1 MEKMAAPILKVI
13 RFQTEDVI
21 VTSSAT
27 MLEGLKANTPYFA
40 LGSEIN
46 EFKPDEDKSKSRFY
60 TFTYDPASNQIRYTS
75 STAYLEKEIK
85 DNNIDFPNI
94 YAWFT
99 NQWVTENQ
107 YKDYYFT
114 KGSWTQ

>member
-1 MEKMAAPILKVI
+1 MEKMAAPILEVI

-27 MLEGLKANTPYFA
+27 MLESLKANTPYFA

-46 EFKPDEDKSKSRFY
+46 QFNPDEDKSDSRFY
-60 TFTYDPASNQIRYTS
+60 TFTYNPALNQLIPTS
-75 STAYLEKEIK
+75 STAYSEKEIR
-85 DNNIDFPNI
+85 NNQNFPNI

-107 YKDYYFT
+107 DKDYYFK